1 MKQTEEKVTLYDRL
15 SARMLSGGREGHR
28 VAAAAVAVVGGD
40 QPQWE
45 PPQAGVALVDARHE
59 GAQRIECVGSYNS
72 GLKVECSSMPQ
83 VKTQASY
90 RTPRLLQSG
99 GFGGWREGSA
109 GGSGSGPNRRFQ

>member
-1 MKQTEEKVTLYDRL
+1 
-15 SARMLSGGREGHR
+15 

-83 VKTQASY
+83 VKAQASY

-109 GGSGSGPNRRFQ
+109 GATETSLGSEFKPRDQLHETRRLRCGNQAEAG